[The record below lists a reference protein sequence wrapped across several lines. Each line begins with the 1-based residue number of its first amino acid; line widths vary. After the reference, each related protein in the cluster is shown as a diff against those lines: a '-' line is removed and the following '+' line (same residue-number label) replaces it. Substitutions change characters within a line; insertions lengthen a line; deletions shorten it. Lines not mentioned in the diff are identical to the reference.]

1 MAGNWFSC
9 AELELVPPPRHPL
22 PSPSHIGFSRPYSFG
37 GLFWLAVNVCQCV
50 VGWGVITQQP
60 HNTITQQNHT
70 TQSHNTITQHYHTT
84 LSHNT
89 IIQHNHSTLSHNTV
103 TQHCH
108 TTQSH
113 NIITQHCHTTLSHN
127 TVTKHCHTRHT
138 QHYHTTLLHNT
149 ITRSKLPLH
158 VSSLCN
164 SWRSNGLL
172 GGGGSGHLFM
182 FPVYCCYCRLK
193 AFTIFY
199 LSRIS
204 DNISS
209 RQQQRDNIRKIS
221 DNATSDNF
229 LAS

>member
-1 MAGNWFSC
+1 MVSWVSSSS
-9 AELELVPPPRHPL
+9 
-22 PSPSHIGFSRPYSFG
+22 PSPSHALSFTYRVLAPFLLWGSVLVG
-37 GLFWLAVNVCQCV
+37 GQCMSV
-50 VGWGVITQQP
+50 RGGVGGN
-60 HNTITQQNHT
+60 HTITQHNHT
-70 TQSHNTITQHYHTT
+70 TKSHNTITQHNHTT
-84 LSHNT
+84 LSHNNLTQHSHTTQSYNT
-89 IIQHNHSTLSHNTV
+89 IK
-103 TQHCH
+103 QHCH
-108 TTQSH
+108 TTLSH
-113 NIITQHCHTTLSHN
+113 NIITQTNHTTLSHN

-221 DNATSDNF
+221 DNATSVNF